1 MVKLLIK
8 LAIAALVANCAWRIG
23 VEYVTYYKFKDD
35 VRNAA
40 VFRKGTDQELR
51 KRIEM
56 LADGYDVPLDD
67 GDLSIASDQN
77 RGSDH
82 LVIDVSYAKPI
93 QLVPGY
99 EYVWPFSFTIDTI
112 YSKRF

>member
-1 MVKLLIK
+1 MTGVWSRFGLRNLHYE
-8 LAIAALVANCAWRIG
+8 RIVG
-23 VEYVTYYKFKDD
+23 RERTVWGD
-35 VRNAA
+35 
-40 VFRKGTDQELR
+40 
-51 KRIEM
+51 
-56 LADGYDVPLDD
+56 DVPLDD